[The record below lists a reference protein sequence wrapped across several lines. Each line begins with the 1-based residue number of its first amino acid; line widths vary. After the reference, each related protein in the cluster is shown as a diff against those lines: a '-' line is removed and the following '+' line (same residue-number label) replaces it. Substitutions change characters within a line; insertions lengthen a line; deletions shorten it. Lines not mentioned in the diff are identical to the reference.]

1 MTRTKQKIE
10 TDFFKQL
17 DRFTFSVRKRVSTV
31 YAGNR
36 PSTRSGHGIDTIGF
50 REYDPSDDLKDIDW
64 KAYARTEKL
73 YVRQFEEEK
82 TLTTHILLDASKSM
96 DYPENGTSKF
106 EYAAMLAAGYA
117 YMVTRYNDRFAISTF
132 TQEVDINK
140 PSRGRKNL
148 LKTIDR
154 LTDLEISGGT
164 SIEEAVLKYS
174 RAIKS
179 RSLVILISDFL
190 QEPQAIETA
199 VSRLSDHDLILIQV
213 LDPTEKVLPLQGN
226 SKLIDLETGD
236 EIGTYVSENFKE
248 RYLGKL
254 DDHAA
259 RIKKACM
266 KAGAEFYTFTTD
278 TPIFDA
284 FYYTIRRRGR
294 R

>member
-10 TDFFKQL
+10 TDFFTQL

-50 REYDPSDDLKDIDW
+50 REYDSSDALKDIDW

-96 DYPENGTSKF
+96 DYPEKGTSKF
-106 EYAAMLAAGYA
+106 EYSAMLAAGFA
-117 YMVTRYNDRFAISTF
+117 YMVTKYNDRFAISTF
-132 TQEVDINK
+132 TEEIDINK

-148 LKTIDR
+148 MRAIER
-154 LTDLEISGGT
+154 LTDLELSGKT
-164 SIEEAVLKYS
+164 SIGEAVMKYS
-174 RAIKS
+174 REIKS
-179 RSLVILISDFL
+179 RSLVILISDFM
-190 QEPQAIETA
+190 QEPEAIETA
-199 VSRLSDHDLILIQV
+199 LHRLSDHDLIVIQV

-226 SKLIDLETGD
+226 SKLVDLETGE
-236 EIGTYVSENFKE
+236 EIRTYVSDKFKE
-248 RYLGKL
+248 RYIQKL
-254 DDHAA
+254 DDHSA
-259 RIKKACM
+259 RIKKTCM
-266 KAGAEFYTFTTD
+266 KVGAEFYIFTTD
-278 TPIFDA
+278 TPVFSA
-284 FYYTIRRRGR
+284 FYHTIRRRR

>member
-10 TDFFKQL
+10 TDFFRQL

-50 REYDPSDDLKDIDW
+50 REYDSSDDLKDIDW

-96 DYPENGTSKF
+96 DYPEKGISKF

-132 TQEVDINK
+132 AQEVDISK

-148 LKTIDR
+148 LRTIDR
-154 LTDLEISGGT
+154 LTELKISGGT
-164 SIEEAVLKYS
+164 SIEEAVIKYS
-174 RAIKS
+174 RGIKS

-190 QEPQAIETA
+190 QDPQAIETA
-199 VSRLSDHDLILIQV
+199 VSRLADHDLILIQV
-213 LDPTEKVLPLQGN
+213 LDPTEKVLPLKGN
-226 SKLIDLETGD
+226 SKLVDIETGE
-236 EIGTYVSENFKE
+236 EIRTYVGEKFKE

-254 DDHAA
+254 DDHTAM
-259 RIKKACM
+259 IKKACM
-266 KAGAEFYTFTTD
+266 KVGAEFYTFTTD

-284 FYYTIRRRGR
+284 FYYTIRRRR

>member
-1 MTRTKQKIE
+1 MTRTKQNIE
-10 TDFFKQL
+10 TDFFRQL

-50 REYDPSDDLKDIDW
+50 REYDFNDSLKDIDW

-96 DYPENGTSKF
+96 DYPEKGASKF

-117 YMVTRYNDRFAISTF
+117 YMVTKYNDRFAISTF
-132 TQEVDINK
+132 AQEIEITK

-148 LKTIDR
+148 LRAIDR
-154 LTDLEISGGT
+154 LTELELSGGT
-164 SIEEAVLKYS
+164 SIGEAVTKYS
-174 RAIKS
+174 REIKS

-190 QEPQAIETA
+190 QEPEAIETA

-226 SKLIDLETGD
+226 SKLVDLETG
-236 EIGTYVSENFKE
+236 EELRTYVSEKFKE
-248 RYLGKL
+248 RYLKKL
-254 DDHAA
+254 DDHSA

-266 KAGAEFYTFTTD
+266 KTGAEFYTFTTD

-284 FYYTIRRRGR
+284 FYRTIRRRR

>member
-10 TDFFKQL
+10 TDFFRQL

-50 REYDPSDDLKDIDW
+50 REYDSSDSLKDIDW

-82 TLTTHILLDASKSM
+82 TLTTHILLDSSKSM
-96 DYPENGTSKF
+96 DYPGYGTSKF

-117 YMVTRYNDRFAISTF
+117 YMVTKYNDRFAISTF
-132 TQEVDINK
+132 GEDVDIRK
-140 PSRGRKNL
+140 PRRGKKNL
-148 LKTIDR
+148 LRTIDQ
-154 LTDLEISGGT
+154 LTELELTGGT
-164 SIEEAVLKYS
+164 SIAESVAKYS
-174 RAIKS
+174 REIKS

-190 QEPQAIETA
+190 EEPEA
-199 VSRLSDHDLILIQV
+199 VESAVYRLSDHDLILIQV
-213 LDPTEKVLPLQGN
+213 LDPTEKKLPLEGN
-226 SKLIDLETGD
+226 SKLVDLETGE
-236 EIGTYVSENFKE
+236 EIRTYVSEKFREN
-248 RYLGKL
+248 YLEKL
-254 DDHAA
+254 DDHSA
-259 RIKKACM
+259 RIRKACL
-266 KAGAEFYTFTTD
+266 KVGAEFYTFTSD

-284 FYYTIRRRGR
+284 FYHTIRRRR

>member
-50 REYDPSDDLKDIDW
+50 REYDSSDALKDIDW

-96 DYPENGTSKF
+96 DYPEKGTSKF
-106 EYAAMLAAGYA
+106 EYSAMLAAGFA
-117 YMVTRYNDRFAISTF
+117 YMVTKYNDRFAISTF
-132 TQEVDINK
+132 TEEIEINK

-148 LKTIDR
+148 MRAIDR
-154 LTDLEISGGT
+154 LSELELSGMT
-164 SIEEAVLKYS
+164 SIGEAVIKYS
-174 RAIKS
+174 REIKS
-179 RSLVILISDFL
+179 RSLVILISDFM
-190 QEPQAIETA
+190 QEPEAIETA
-199 VSRLSDHDLILIQV
+199 LHRLSDHDLIVIQV

-226 SKLIDLETGD
+226 SKLVDLETGE
-236 EIGTYVSENFKE
+236 EIRTYISDKFKE
-248 RYLGKL
+248 RYTRKL
-254 DDHAA
+254 DDHTA
-259 RIKKACM
+259 RIKKTCM
-266 KAGAEFYTFTTD
+266 KVGAEFYTFTTD
-278 TPIFDA
+278 TPVFNA
-284 FYYTIRRRGR
+284 FYNTIRRRR

>member
-1 MTRTKQKIE
+1 MTRTRQKIE

-50 REYDPSDDLKDIDW
+50 REYNSNDDLKDIDW

-82 TLTTHILLDASKSM
+82 TLTTHILLDTSKSM
-96 DYPENGTSKF
+96 DYPEKGVSKF

-117 YMVTRYNDRFAISTF
+117 YMVTKYNDRFAISTF
-132 TQEVDINK
+132 TQDIDINK
-140 PSRGRKNL
+140 PRRGRKNL
-148 LKTIDR
+148 MRAIER
-154 LTDLEISGGT
+154 LTELELSGQT
-164 SIEEAVLKYS
+164 SIGEAVLKYS
-174 RAIKS
+174 REIKS

-190 QEPQAIETA
+190 QEPEAIETA

-213 LDPTEKVLPLQGN
+213 LDPTEKTLPLKGN
-226 SKLIDLETGD
+226 SKLVDLETG
-236 EIGTYVSENFKE
+236 EEVRTYVSDSFKE
-248 RYLGKL
+248 KYLGKL
-254 DDHAA
+254 EDHSA

-266 KAGAEFYTFTTD
+266 KTGAEFYNFTTD

>member
-10 TDFFKQL
+10 TDFFRQL

-31 YAGNR
+31 YAGSR
-36 PSTRSGHGIDTIGF
+36 PSTRTGHGIDTIGF
-50 REYDPSDDLKDIDW
+50 REYDYSDDLKDIDW

-96 DYPENGTSKF
+96 DYPEKGISKF

-117 YMVTRYNDRFAISTF
+117 YMVTKYNDRFAISTF
-132 TQEVDINK
+132 TQEVNINK

-148 LKTIDR
+148 LRTIDR
-154 LTDLEISGGT
+154 LAELKISGGT
-164 SIEEAVLKYS
+164 SIEEAVIKYN
-174 RAIKS
+174 RVIKS

-190 QEPQAIETA
+190 QDPKAIETA

-226 SKLIDLETGD
+226 SRLVDLETGD
-236 EIGTYVSENFKE
+236 EIRTYVGENFKE

-254 DDHAA
+254 DDHSAM
-259 RIKKACM
+259 IKKSCM
-266 KAGAEFYTFTTD
+266 KVGAEFYTFTTD
-278 TPIFDA
+278 KPIFDA
-284 FYYTIRRRGR
+284 FYHTIRRRR

>member
-10 TDFFKQL
+10 TDFFRQL
-17 DRFTFSVRKRVSTV
+17 DSFTFSVRKRVSTV

-50 REYDPSDDLKDIDW
+50 REYDQSDELKDIDW

-82 TLTTHILLDASKSM
+82 TLTTHILLDSSKSM
-96 DYPENGTSKF
+96 DYPGYGTSKF

-117 YMVTRYNDRFAISTF
+117 YMVTKYNDRFAISTF
-132 TQEVDINK
+132 GEEVDVHK
-140 PSRGRKNL
+140 PRRGKKNL
-148 LKTIDR
+148 LRTIDHLSELE
-154 LTDLEISGGT
+154 LTGGT
-164 SIEEAVLKYS
+164 SIAESVAKYS
-174 RAIKS
+174 REIKS

-190 QEPQAIETA
+190 EDPEA
-199 VSRLSDHDLILIQV
+199 VESAVYRLSDHDLILIQV
-213 LDPTEKVLPLQGN
+213 LDPTEKELPLEGN
-226 SKLIDLETGD
+226 SKLVDLETET
-236 EIGTYVSENFKE
+236 EIRTYVSEKFKE
-248 RYLGKL
+248 RYLEKL
-254 DDHAA
+254 DDHSA
-259 RIKKACM
+259 RIRKACL

-284 FYYTIRRRGR
+284 FYHTIRRRR

>member
-1 MTRTKQKIE
+1 MTRTRQNIE
-10 TDFFKQL
+10 TDFFRQL
-17 DRFTFSVRKRVSTV
+17 DRFTFSVQKRVSTV

-50 REYDPSDDLKDIDW
+50 REYDLNDSLKDIDW

-96 DYPENGTSKF
+96 DYPEKGTSKF

-117 YMVTRYNDRFAISTF
+117 YMVTKYNDRFAISTF
-132 TQEVDINK
+132 TQEIEINK

-148 LKTIDR
+148 LRAIDR
-154 LTDLEISGGT
+154 LAELELSGRT
-164 SIEEAVLKYS
+164 SIGEAVMKYS
-174 RAIKS
+174 REIKS
-179 RSLVILISDFL
+179 RSLVILVSDFL
-190 QEPQAIETA
+190 QEPEAIETA
-199 VSRLSDHDLILIQV
+199 VSRLSYHDLILVQV
-213 LDPTEKVLPLQGN
+213 LDPTEKVLPLNGN
-226 SKLIDLETGD
+226 SRLIDLETG
-236 EIGTYVSENFKE
+236 EEVRTYISESFKE
-248 RYLGKL
+248 KYLKKL
-254 DDHAA
+254 DDHNA

-266 KAGAEFYTFTTD
+266 KAGAEFYSFTTD

-284 FYYTIRRRGR
+284 FYHTIRRRR

>member
-10 TDFFKQL
+10 TDFFRQL

-50 REYDPSDDLKDIDW
+50 REYDSSDDLKDIDW

-96 DYPENGTSKF
+96 DYPEKGTSKF
-106 EYAAMLAAGYA
+106 EYAAMLAAGFA

-132 TQEVDINK
+132 AQQVDINK

-148 LKTIDR
+148 LRTIDR
-154 LTDLEISGGT
+154 LTELEISGGT
-164 SIEEAVLKYS
+164 SIDEAVLQYS

-213 LDPTEKVLPLQGN
+213 LDPTEKMLPLQGN
-226 SKLIDLETGD
+226 SKLVDLETGED
-236 EIGTYVSENFKE
+236 IRTYISENFKE
-248 RYLGKL
+248 RYLKKL

-266 KAGAEFYTFTTD
+266 KVGAEFYTFTTD
-278 TPIFDA
+278 TPTFDA
-284 FYYTIRRRGR
+284 FYYTIRRRR
-294 R
+294 RR

>member
-10 TDFFKQL
+10 TDFFRQL

-50 REYDPSDDLKDIDW
+50 REYDSSDSLKDIDW

-82 TLTTHILLDASKSM
+82 TLTTHILLDSSKSM
-96 DYPENGTSKF
+96 DYPGYGTSKF

-117 YMVTRYNDRFAISTF
+117 YMVTKYNDRFAISTF
-132 TQEVDINK
+132 GEDVDIRK
-140 PSRGRKNL
+140 PRRGKKNL
-148 LKTIDR
+148 LRTIDQ
-154 LTDLEISGGT
+154 LTELELTGGT
-164 SIEEAVLKYS
+164 SIAESVAKYS
-174 RAIKS
+174 REIKS

-190 QEPQAIETA
+190 EEPKA
-199 VSRLSDHDLILIQV
+199 VESAVYRLSDHDLILIQV
-213 LDPTEKVLPLQGN
+213 LDPTEKKLPLEGN
-226 SKLIDLETGD
+226 SKLVDLETGE
-236 EIGTYVSENFKE
+236 EIRTYVSEKFKE
-248 RYLGKL
+248 RYLEKL
-254 DDHAA
+254 DDHSA
-259 RIKKACM
+259 RIRKACL
-266 KAGAEFYTFTTD
+266 KVGAEFYTFTSD

-284 FYYTIRRRGR
+284 FYHTIRRRR

>member
-10 TDFFKQL
+10 TDFFTQL

-50 REYDPSDDLKDIDW
+50 REYDSSDALKDIDW

-96 DYPENGTSKF
+96 DYPEKGTSKF
-106 EYAAMLAAGYA
+106 EYSAMFAAGFA
-117 YMVTRYNDRFAISTF
+117 YMVTKYNDRFAISTF
-132 TQEVDINK
+132 TEEIDINK

-148 LKTIDR
+148 MRAIDR
-154 LTDLEISGGT
+154 LSELELSGKT
-164 SIEEAVLKYS
+164 SIGEAVMKYS
-174 RAIKS
+174 REIKS
-179 RSLVILISDFL
+179 RSLVILISDFM
-190 QEPQAIETA
+190 QEPEAIETA
-199 VSRLSDHDLILIQV
+199 LHRLSDHDLIVIQV

-226 SKLIDLETGD
+226 SKLVDLETGED
-236 EIGTYVSENFKE
+236 IRTYISDKFKE
-248 RYLGKL
+248 RYTKKL
-254 DDHAA
+254 DDHSA
-259 RIKKACM
+259 RIKKTCM
-266 KAGAEFYTFTTD
+266 KVGAEFYIFTTD
-278 TPIFDA
+278 TPVFSA
-284 FYYTIRRRGR
+284 FYHTIRRRR

>member
-10 TDFFKQL
+10 TDFFTQL

-50 REYDPSDDLKDIDW
+50 REYDSSDALKDIDW

-96 DYPENGTSKF
+96 DYPEKGTSKF
-106 EYAAMLAAGYA
+106 EYSAMLAAGFA
-117 YMVTRYNDRFAISTF
+117 YMVTKYNDRFAISTF
-132 TQEVDINK
+132 TEEIDINK

-148 LKTIDR
+148 MRAIER
-154 LTDLEISGGT
+154 LSDLELSGKT
-164 SIEEAVLKYS
+164 SIGEAVMKYS
-174 RAIKS
+174 REIKS
-179 RSLVILISDFL
+179 RSLVILISDFM
-190 QEPQAIETA
+190 QEPEAIETA
-199 VSRLSDHDLILIQV
+199 LHRLSDHDLIVIQV

-226 SKLIDLETGD
+226 SKLVDLETGE
-236 EIGTYVSENFKE
+236 EIRTYISDKFKE
-248 RYLGKL
+248 RYIKKL
-254 DDHAA
+254 DDHSA
-259 RIKKACM
+259 RIKKTCM
-266 KAGAEFYTFTTD
+266 KVGAEFYIFTTD
-278 TPIFDA
+278 TPVFSA
-284 FYYTIRRRGR
+284 FYHTIRRRR

>member
-1 MTRTKQKIE
+1 
-10 TDFFKQL
+10 
-17 DRFTFSVRKRVSTV
+17 
-31 YAGNR
+31 
-36 PSTRSGHGIDTIGF
+36 
-50 REYDPSDDLKDIDW
+50 LKDIDW

-96 DYPENGTSKF
+96 DYPEKGTSKF

-148 LKTIDR
+148 LRTIDR
-154 LTDLEISGGT
+154 LTELEISGST

-174 RAIKS
+174 RAIQS

-199 VSRLSDHDLILIQV
+199 VSRLSEHDLILIQV

-226 SKLIDLETGD
+226 SKLVDLETGED
-236 EIGTYVSENFKE
+236 IRTYVSENFKK

-254 DDHAA
+254 DDHTA

-266 KAGAEFYTFTTD
+266 KVGAEFYTFTTD
-278 TPIFDA
+278 TPVFDA
-284 FYYTIRRRGR
+284 FHYTIRRRGR

>member
-10 TDFFKQL
+10 TDFFTQL

-50 REYDPSDDLKDIDW
+50 REYDSSDALKDIDW

-96 DYPENGTSKF
+96 DYPEKGTSKF
-106 EYAAMLAAGYA
+106 EYSAMLAAGFA
-117 YMVTRYNDRFAISTF
+117 YMVTKYNDRFAISTF
-132 TQEVDINK
+132 TEEIDINK

-148 LKTIDR
+148 MRAIDR
-154 LTDLEISGGT
+154 LSELELSGKT
-164 SIEEAVLKYS
+164 SIGEAVIKYS
-174 RAIKS
+174 REIKS
-179 RSLVILISDFL
+179 RSLVILISDFM
-190 QEPQAIETA
+190 QEPEAIETA
-199 VSRLSDHDLILIQV
+199 LHRLSDHDLIVIQV

-226 SKLIDLETGD
+226 SKLVDLETTE
-236 EIGTYVSENFKE
+236 EIRTYISDKFKE
-248 RYLGKL
+248 RYTKKL
-254 DDHAA
+254 DDHSA
-259 RIKKACM
+259 RIKKTCM
-266 KAGAEFYTFTTD
+266 KVGAEFYIFTTD
-278 TPIFDA
+278 TPVFSA
-284 FYYTIRRRGR
+284 FYHTIRRRR

>member
-140 PSRGRKNL
+140 PSRSRKNL
-148 LKTIDR
+148 LRTIDR
-154 LTDLEISGGT
+154 LTEIEISGGT

-226 SKLIDLETGD
+226 SKLVDLETGD

>member
-10 TDFFKQL
+10 TDFFTQL

-50 REYDPSDDLKDIDW
+50 REYDPGDALKDVDW

-96 DYPENGTSKF
+96 DYPEKGTSKF
-106 EYAAMLAAGYA
+106 EYSAMLAAGFA
-117 YMVTRYNDRFAISTF
+117 YMVTKYNDRFAISTF
-132 TQEVDINK
+132 TEEIDINK

-148 LKTIDR
+148 MRAIER
-154 LTDLEISGGT
+154 LSELELSGKT
-164 SIEEAVLKYS
+164 SIGEAVIKYS
-174 RAIKS
+174 REIKS
-179 RSLVILISDFL
+179 RSLVILISDFM
-190 QEPQAIETA
+190 QEPEAIETA
-199 VSRLSDHDLILIQV
+199 LHRLSDHDLIVIQV

-226 SKLIDLETGD
+226 SKLVDLETGED
-236 EIGTYVSENFKE
+236 IRTYISDRFKE
-248 RYLGKL
+248 RYTKKL
-254 DDHAA
+254 DDHSA
-259 RIKKACM
+259 RIKKTCM
-266 KAGAEFYTFTTD
+266 KVGAEFYIFTTD
-278 TPIFDA
+278 TPVFSA
-284 FYYTIRRRGR
+284 FYHTIRRRR

>member
-1 MTRTKQKIE
+1 MTRTRQKIE

-50 REYDPSDDLKDIDW
+50 REYDSSDDLKDIDW

-132 TQEVDINK
+132 TQEVEINK

-148 LKTIDR
+148 LRTIDR
-154 LTDLEISGGT
+154 LTELEIAGGT

-199 VSRLSDHDLILIQV
+199 VTRLSDHDLILIQV

-226 SKLIDLETGD
+226 SKLLDLETGE
-236 EIGTYVSENFKE
+236 EIRTYISENFKE

-259 RIKKACM
+259 RIKKSCM
-266 KAGAEFYTFTTD
+266 KVGAEFYTFTTD

-284 FYYTIRRRGR
+284 FYYTIRRRR
-294 R
+294 RR